1 MSVIDTIKCDQATLS
16 KFKESDNFDYYS
28 QKLKPVINQNVDNN
42 NKNETSLPDYG
53 FAKALAI
60 ILLILFVAFVI
71 YMMYKN
77 GMFNRNKKMKKDE
90 EEEEEKEHDDE
101 LKIEDINFEKEI
113 KDAETN
119 KDWNRAVRL
128 IYLQTLQKLS
138 EKGKII
144 WQQHKTPTEYSIEAR
159 VTQFNTMTNVFLKT
173 RYGLFNADEE
183 TCKLMH
189 NQQDMMKGGDE
200 SDEE

>member
-28 QKLKPVINQNVDNN
+28 QKLKPVVNQNVDNN
-42 NKNETSLPDYG
+42 NNGPSSLNDG
-53 FAKALAI
+53 FVKILAI
-60 ILLILFVAFVI
+60 IFFILFLAFII

-77 GMFNRNKKMKKDE
+77 GLFKRNKKKKKE
-90 EEEEEKEHDDE
+90 EEEEEEHDDE

-113 KDAETN
+113 KDAENN
-119 KDWNRAVRL
+119 KDWNRAVRM
-128 IYLQTLQKLS
+128 IYLQTLQILS

-144 WQQHKTPTEYSIEAR
+144 WQQHKTPTEYSIEAG
-159 VTQFNTMTNVFLKT
+159 VAQFNTMTNVFLKT
-173 RYGLFNADEE
+173 RYGLFNADED

-200 SDEE
+200 NDEE